1 MVVLMALAKIMHINS
16 VKKVV
21 VQFIHRKETITYL
34 TDYMTRRGIKVED
47 LDFHVD
53 NRQPNN
59 IYTNTYVLHLP
70 RNVSYAD
77 IVQDISEH
85 PNIMS
90 VTTTNT

>member
-1 MVVLMALAKIMHINS
+1 M
-16 VKKVV
+16 
-21 VQFIHRKETITYL
+21 
-34 TDYMTRRGIKVED
+34 ED

>member
-1 MVVLMALAKIMHINS
+1 
-16 VKKVV
+16 
-21 VQFIHRKETITYL
+21 
-34 TDYMTRRGIKVED
+34 MTRRGIKVED
-47 LDFHVD
+47 LDFPVD

-59 IYTNTYVLHLP
+59 IYN
-70 RNVSYAD
+70 NKYAD